1 MVFDPSDPVRVPD
14 VPEGLWELYEGLDD
28 EDDDHVTS
36 KLLSY
41 WGIVKLVDSE
51 LKYQPVTNPIGA

>member
-1 MVFDPSDPVRVPD
+1 METSGGSPTGLTVMVFDPSVPVRVPD

-41 WGIVKLVDSE
+41 WGIVKLVD
-51 LKYQPVTNPIGA
+51 